1 MEAIEVIFGKN
12 KIWWPANSPD
22 LSSIE
27 TVWSI
32 QKLEISK
39 RKNSNLK
46 ELRNNILD
54 VWTRFPKELC
64 SKIIAEFNEKI
75 QIFKKKVDYFK

>member
-1 MEAIEVIFGKN
+1 MKD

-22 LSSIE
+22 LSLIE

-32 QKLEISK
+32 LKRELSK
-39 RKNSNLK
+39 RKNSSLK

-54 VWTRFPKELC
+54 ILTKFPKELC
-64 SKIIAEFNEKI
+64 SKIISEF
-75 QIFKKKVDYFK
+75 D